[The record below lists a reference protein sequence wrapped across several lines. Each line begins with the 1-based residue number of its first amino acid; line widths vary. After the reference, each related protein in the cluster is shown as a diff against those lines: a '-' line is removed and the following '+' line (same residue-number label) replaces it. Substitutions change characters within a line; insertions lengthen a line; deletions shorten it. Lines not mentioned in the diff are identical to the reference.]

1 MKPTEIASSGSS
13 MQWKSW
19 FSSPWFLSV
28 WCTVSSFGTY
38 GCMYALR
45 KPFTAGSYSS
55 ISFEGHLKTWLVLA
69 QVVGYTLAKLIGIRV
84 ISEIP
89 SNRRSQILLGLIG
102 MAVVSLLFFA
112 IAPPLV
118 KPFCLF
124 INGLSLGMV
133 YGLVL
138 GFLEG
143 RRLTEAFVAGL
154 CASFIL
160 ADGFTKSVGADLLK
174 RGILETWMPLI
185 AGLLFLMPMV
195 GFIWMLRQIPAPS
208 SDDVIARS
216 ARTPM
221 NWPDRRQFVLRHGPG
236 LAGLLLMYVLVTVLR
251 SLRADFAPELWA
263 GLGARP
269 DPSAFT
275 RSEIWVALGVLL
287 LHAALV
293 GIPNNWRAFVAG
305 LIISFVGLAILIA
318 ALTLRQH
325 QDITAFP
332 FMVLMGVGLYLPYV
346 AAHTTLFERLLAM
359 TRDRG
364 NIGFIMY
371 LADAVGYL
379 GYVGVMLVRQFVPVS
394 TSFISWFIWVSW
406 IVIVGSAVGLG
417 FALAFYKQQL
427 SRWHR
432 AN

>member
-1 MKPTEIASSGSS
+1 
-13 MQWKSW
+13 
-19 FSSPWFLSV
+19 
-28 WCTVSSFGTY
+28 
-38 GCMYALR
+38 MYALR

-55 ISFEGHLKTWLVLA
+55 VPFEGSLKTWLVLA

-89 SNRRSQILLGLIG
+89 SNRRSQFLLGLIG
-102 MAVVSLLFFA
+102 MAVVSLLLFA
-112 IAPPLV
+112 VVRPIL

-174 RGILETWMPLI
+174 RGIPEAWMPLM
-185 AGLLFLMPMV
+185 AGLMFLLPML
-195 GFIWMLRQIPAPS
+195 GFIWMLRQIPPPS
-208 SDDVIARS
+208 SDDVLARS

-221 NWPDRRQFVLRHGPG
+221 NWPDRRLFVIRHGPG
-236 LAGLLLMYVLVTVLR
+236 LGGLLVMYVLVTVLR

-275 RSEIWVALGVLL
+275 RSEIWVALGVLM

-293 GIPNNWRAFVAG
+293 GIPNNWRAFVSG
-305 LIISFVGLAILIA
+305 LLFSFIGLAILAA
-318 ALTLRQH
+318 ALTIRQH
-325 QDITAFP
+325 QVLTAFP

-364 NIGFIMY
+364 NMGFLMY

-394 TSFISWFIWVSW
+394 TSFLSWFVCVAW
-406 IVIVGSAVGLG
+406 IVVIGSAMGLG
-417 FALAFYKQQL
+417 VTLAFYGRRL
-427 SRWHR
+427 SSLRR
-432 AN
+432 SN